1 MAETKREVERKY
13 EATGETRLPDLT
25 RVPGVSAVVDRGVME
40 LDAVYYDT
48 PDLRLAADA
57 LTLRRRTGGEDEGWH
72 LKFPVASGIRDEI
85 RAPLADTLPGELAG
99 LLRSRIR
106 DGEVVPVVRLRSA
119 RDVRHLVDAKGGLL
133 AELSVD
139 TVRAERLPGGA
150 EAAWTEIEVE
160 LADDAADAEAD
171 ADTDAGTDAGTALLD
186 AIEKR
191 LGKAG
196 IRPSASA
203 SKLARALAETSP
215 GQEPPGE
222 VHREPDGSGGP
233 DDRHESDGP
242 REPGGSRE
250 PGGVSGAA
258 RRKGRRPAGGTGARG
273 VAAAKGAG
281 RGDGG
286 GTPGPGVGETP
297 PARAGVPASGTAQ
310 APGPARGER
319 PGTAGHAVLA
329 YVREQV
335 DAIVALDPAVR
346 RDLPDAVHQ
355 LRVACRRLRSAFR
368 SYRKVLDRDVTEPV
382 GAELK
387 WLAGELGAARDQE
400 VLTERLRGRIDA
412 LPRTLRL
419 GPVRGRLRSWAAARA
434 RGGRRRTLAA
444 LDSARY
450 LALLDTLDELLA
462 DPPLRKAAARD
473 ARPVLARAVLKDHA
487 RLAARVDRALA
498 LDPGEDRD
506 LALHA
511 ARKAAKRARYAAEAA
526 APALGKPA
534 RRVAKR
540 VKSVQSLLGEHQD
553 GVVAREALRELAT
566 QAHAAGE
573 SAFTWGLLHGREEA
587 EAAAEE
593 RDLPG
598 VWARAS
604 APEIRAALTR

>member
-1 MAETKREVERKY
+1 MAETKREIERKY
-13 EATGETRLPDLT
+13 EATSGTRVPDLT
-25 RVPGVSAVVDRGVME
+25 RVPGVAAVVDRGVME

-57 LTLRRRTGGEDEGWH
+57 ITLRRRTGGDDEGWH

-99 LLRSRIR
+99 LLRSRVR
-106 DGEVVPVVRLRSA
+106 GGEVVPVVRLRSA
-119 RDVRHLVDAKGGLL
+119 RDVRHLTDASGTLL

-150 EAAWTEIEVE
+150 EATWKEIEVE
-160 LADDAADAEAD
+160 LADDD
-171 ADTDAGTDAGTALLD
+171 ADEAILD
-186 AIEKR
+186 AVEKR
-191 LGKAG
+191 LAKAG
-196 IRPSASA
+196 IRASESA
-203 SKLARALAETSP
+203 SKLARALTETETETETAPSAEAP
-215 GQEPPGE
+215 
-222 VHREPDGSGGP
+222 
-233 DDRHESDGP
+233 
-242 REPGGSRE
+242 
-250 PGGVSGAA
+250 AA
-258 RRKGRRPAGGTGARG
+258 DKAPA
-273 VAAAKGAG
+273 
-281 RGDGG
+281 
-286 GTPGPGVGETP
+286 
-297 PARAGVPASGTAQ
+297 
-310 APGPARGER
+310 
-319 PGTAGHAVLA
+319 PGTAGHAVLGYA
-329 YVREQV
+329 REQV

-355 LRVACRRLRSAFR
+355 LRVACRRLRSAFT
-368 SYRKVLDRDVTEPV
+368 SYRKVLDRDVTDPL

-387 WLAGELGAARDQE
+387 WLAAELGIARDQE
-400 VLTERLRGRIDA
+400 VLAERLRGRIGD
-412 LPRTLRL
+412 LPRSLRL
-419 GPVRGRLRSWAAARA
+419 GPVRGRLRTWAAARA

-450 LALLDTLDELLA
+450 LALLDALDALLA

-473 ARPVLARAVLKDHA
+473 ARRVLARAVLRDHD

-511 ARKAAKRARYAAEAA
+511 ARKAAKRTRYAAEAA
-526 APALGKPA
+526 APTLGKPA
-534 RRVAKR
+534 RKVAKR

-587 EAAAEE
+587 AAEAAE
-593 RDLPG
+593 RELPG
-598 VWARAS
+598 VWARAA

>member
-13 EATGETRLPDLT
+13 EATGETRVPDLT

-57 LTLRRRTGGEDEGWH
+57 LTLRRRTGGSDEGWH

-99 LLRSRIR
+99 LLRSRVR
-106 DGEVVPVVRLRSA
+106 GGEVVPVVRLRSA
-119 RDVRHLVDAKGGLL
+119 RDVRHLVDATGRLL

-150 EAAWTEIEVE
+150 EAGWTEIEVE
-160 LADDAADAEAD
+160 LADEAD
-171 ADTDAGTDAGTALLD
+171 EAEGTALLD
-186 AIEKR
+186 AIGKR

-196 IRPSASA
+196 IHASASA
-203 SKLARALAETSP
+203 SKLARALTETAP
-215 GQEPPGE
+215 
-222 VHREPDGSGGP
+222 RTGS
-233 DDRHESDGP
+233 
-242 REPGGSRE
+242 
-250 PGGVSGAA
+250 
-258 RRKGRRPAGGTGARG
+258 
-273 VAAAKGAG
+273 
-281 RGDGG
+281 
-286 GTPGPGVGETP
+286 GTPGTP
-297 PARAGVPASGTAQ
+297 APASGSARAGKRARRADEAGTPGTPPPAPASGS
-310 APGPARGER
+310 
-319 PGTAGHAVLA
+319 AGYAVLG

-346 RDLPDAVHQ
+346 RDLPDALHQ

-368 SYRKVLDRDVTEPV
+368 TYRKVLDRDVTEPV
-382 GAELK
+382 GAELR

-419 GPVRGRLRSWAAARA
+419 GPVRGRLRSWNAVRS

-473 ARPVLARAVLKDHA
+473 ARTVLAHAVLKDHA
-487 RLAARVDRALA
+487 RLGARVDRALA
-498 LDPGEDRD
+498 LAPGEDRD

-526 APALGKPA
+526 APTLGKPA
-534 RRVAKR
+534 RKVARR

-587 EAAAEE
+587 AAAEGE

-604 APEIRAALTR
+604 APGIRAALTR